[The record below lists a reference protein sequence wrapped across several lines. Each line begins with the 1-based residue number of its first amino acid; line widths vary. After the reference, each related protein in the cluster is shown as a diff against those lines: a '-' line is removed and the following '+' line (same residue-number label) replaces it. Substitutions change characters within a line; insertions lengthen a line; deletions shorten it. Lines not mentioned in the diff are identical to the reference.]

1 MDVLTWL
8 QELPEY
14 AIVAATGLLVLGE
27 GIIGVGFFLPGEA
40 ALLLA
45 AAAVGSI
52 ADFFLLWSTTVA
64 CSVAGNVVG
73 FELGRRVGPPLRDTR
88 LVRKRGAESWDKATL
103 MLQKHGAWAV
113 FTGRVIPFVRNVVPP
128 VAGAGGLSYRMFL
141 PAVTAG
147 AAIATA
153 LPILFAVAIAQGAK
167 GAGAGIV
174 IAVLLAAAIA
184 VFVMYRR
191 RRR

>member
-1 MDVLTWL
+1 MDVLAWL
-8 QELPEY
+8 QELPGN
-14 AIVAATGLLVLGE
+14 AIVAGTGLLVLGE
-27 GIIGVGFFLPGEA
+27 GIIGVGFLLPGEA

-45 AAAVGSI
+45 AAAVESI
-52 ADFFLLWSTTVA
+52 PGFFLLWITAVV

-88 LVRKRGAESWDKATL
+88 LVRKRGAERWDKATI

-128 VAGAGGLSYRMFL
+128 VAGAGGISYRMFL

-153 LPILFAVAIAQGAK
+153 LPILFAMAIAQGARE
-167 GAGAGIV
+167 AGAGII
-174 IAVLLAAAIA
+174 IAVLLTAGVA
-184 VFVMYRR
+184 VFVIRR